1 MEDDSVELMESY
13 YKENIPFTNKTP
25 IKRPPPPSSAT
36 KPSSAVTGSADRR
49 TVTPNT
55 INKQQSTSNTT
66 SSSAASSS
74 SSSSLLLPPRPP
86 SIKKLVKPPLPPP
99 PLAAPAHHRYQT
111 PKKPF
116 KPPSRITPKSVSSSD
131 GNAQT
136 ITSTDEKNM
145 TVKSKSYYNSTFDRL
160 KNRNNHIPV
169 AVVTDEKKPFEGEN
183 VDNDETNDENS
194 IPEEEKFDPIYQKPL
209 PRRQYDSKLR
219 KAFFR

>member
-1 MEDDSVELMESY
+1 MEDESVELMESY

-99 PLAAPAHHRYQT
+99 LAAPAHHRYQT

-136 ITSTDEKNM
+136 ITGTDEKNM

-183 VDNDETNDENS
+183 VDNDETNDENC

>member
-25 IKRPPPPSSAT
+25 IKRPPPSSSSAT
-36 KPSSAVTGSADRR
+36 KPSTITESADRR

-55 INKQQSTSNTT
+55 TNKQQSTSTTT
-66 SSSAASSS
+66 SSCTSC

-86 SIKKLVKPPLPPP
+86 SIKKLVKPSLLPPP
-99 PLAAPAHHRYQT
+99 SLPAPAHHRYQT

-116 KPPSRITPKSVSSSD
+116 KPPSRITPKSVSSSES
-131 GNAQT
+131 NAQSA
-136 ITSTDEKNM
+136 STDEKNM
-145 TVKSKSYYNSTFDRL
+145 TVKTKSYYNSTFDRL
-160 KNRNNHIPV
+160 KNRNNNPV
-169 AVVTDEKKPFEGEN
+169 AVVTDEKKPLEEDSN
-183 VDNDETNDENS
+183 ADYDENNNENN